1 MALDVQVDPC
11 VHPLSSEPVAGAV
24 HVPVNPFSVSQAHV
38 AVVPSDTAPLPH
50 DKHALPDT
58 YVFAV
63 HVTVTSQT
71 PSRHFPSIPS
81 VVIQEVASIERKV
94 SFGQKPGVAGVNS

>member
-1 MALDVQVDPC
+1 MALDVQVEPC
-11 VHPLSSEPVAGAV
+11 VHPLSSEPVAGAI
-24 HVPVNPFSVSQAHV
+24 HVPVNPFSVSQTHV

-63 HVTVTSQT
+63 HVTATSQT
-71 PSRHFPSIPS
+71 PLWQVPDCPS
-81 VVIQEVASIERKV
+81 VVVQGKSSVETCSN
-94 SFGQKPGVAGVNS
+94 FGQTPEDAGTSF